1 MDAFGIGTG
10 IYLAVDIA
18 KNIYETTKQLQSL
31 DLALKMVSGSQE
43 EFVSNQVFLK
53 SLAEQYGIEIK
64 GLTKNFTEF
73 WVASKGKLE
82 AEQIK
87 EIFTSISKSVAVMGL
102 SVEQQDSAF
111 LALQQMMSKGTVQA
125 EELKKQLGNAL
136 PGAIKAATMA
146 YQTLH
151 PEMKVTEKFFMEQ
164 MKAGKVLSS
173 ELLPELAKAYE
184 KLYGI
189 ENVKRAE
196 TLQAAQERLANSWT
210 DLVRNMNESETSG
223 IGAFFGFLINMATQA
238 ISWIDRAS
246 SSWSQLQKKAGGK
259 GIAIGEQSFNEQLKE
274 DYKPLTSD
282 EKNKIKSRIKEIN
295 EEILKAS
302 TSNQRQA
309 ELRGEKE
316 GLEATLFKSDKK
328 KVLINIRDAN
338 RAILDGYIK
347 EYKELDK
354 KTREVGKN
362 LTGDDFDYLVER
374 GIDPKR
380 KEELLQL
387 INEYKT
393 VFYKS
398 NARLISDSKLGNKKP
413 NQAGGG
419 GTGTRSDNDSAERDR
434 LALIEKNAKI
444 EYDLKISNLNRE
456 KEIIKDL
463 RDDKE
468 TSLEDMLFLEQA
480 YAYKEMQIA
489 LAVYEEEVRLA
500 GKSESMQTIALNK
513 FLTEKENLI
522 KESLDRQSK
531 FTVDFN
537 EEQKNKTKEWYK
549 NNPPIGIFDTE
560 ANKKDREESEQELK
574 DALKARIKIFN
585 DYVGDFANKSGFGE
599 SFDLMTK
606 INPKTGKSLI
616 ENLIGDEGE
625 LGKWQDYFGAITTI
639 AQDAFNLI
647 NQASEQRFE
656 KEYQRLEKDKE
667 NALRFAGDSESQ
679 RLRIEEEYEKRR
691 KEIAKKQWQAKKK
704 QAISNILIDTAQ
716 AVVSTLAQQKG
727 GAISKSTAA
736 AVIGGL
742 GLVQVGIVASQK
754 APEFY
759 VGTQNAPEGLAWTN
773 ERGAELHTDKKGNI
787 KDFGDNKGARLTML
801 EAGDKIYTAEQT
813 KRILFNDEL
822 NNILTSNNIMP
833 SSINIQSNGVSA
845 TQMDAIIGKH
855 FSNIQTNNTM
865 IDRNGFTSWTEKNGN
880 KTISDNNRVQRKGL
894 IIK

>member
-1 MDAFGIGTG
+1 
-10 IYLAVDIA
+10 
-18 KNIYETTKQLQSL
+18 
-31 DLALKMVSGSQE
+31 
-43 EFVSNQVFLK
+43 
-53 SLAEQYGIEIK
+53 
-64 GLTKNFTEF
+64 
-73 WVASKGKLE
+73 
-82 AEQIK
+82 
-87 EIFTSISKSVAVMGL
+87 
-102 SVEQQDSAF
+102 
-111 LALQQMMSKGTVQA
+111 
-125 EELKKQLGNAL
+125 
-136 PGAIKAATMA
+136 
-146 YQTLH
+146 
-151 PEMKVTEKFFMEQ
+151 
-164 MKAGKVLSS
+164 
-173 ELLPELAKAYE
+173 
-184 KLYGI
+184 
-189 ENVKRAE
+189 
-196 TLQAAQERLANSWT
+196 
-210 DLVRNMNESETSG
+210 
-223 IGAFFGFLINMATQA
+223 
-238 ISWIDRAS
+238 
-246 SSWSQLQKKAGGK
+246 
-259 GIAIGEQSFNEQLKE
+259 
-274 DYKPLTSD
+274 
-282 EKNKIKSRIKEIN
+282 
-295 EEILKAS
+295 
-302 TSNQRQA
+302 
-309 ELRGEKE
+309 
-316 GLEATLFKSDKK
+316 
-328 KVLINIRDAN
+328 
-338 RAILDGYIK
+338 
-347 EYKELDK
+347 
-354 KTREVGKN
+354 
-362 LTGDDFDYLVER
+362 
-374 GIDPKR
+374 
-380 KEELLQL
+380 
-387 INEYKT
+387 
-393 VFYKS
+393 
-398 NARLISDSKLGNKKP
+398 
-413 NQAGGG
+413 
-419 GTGTRSDNDSAERDR
+419 
-434 LALIEKNAKI
+434 
-444 EYDLKISNLNRE
+444 
-456 KEIIKDL
+456 
-463 RDDKE
+463 
-468 TSLEDMLFLEQA
+468 MLFLEQA

-489 LAVYEEEVRLA
+489 LAVYKEEVRLA
-500 GKSESMQTIALNK
+500 GKSGSMQAIALNK

-606 INPKTGKSLI
+606 INPKTNKSLF
-616 ENLIGDEGE
+616 ESLLGDSDDGLGE
-625 LGKWQDYFGAITTI
+625 WEDYFTAISTI

-716 AVVSTLAQQKG
+716 AVVSTLAQQPG
-727 GAISKSTAA
+727 GAISKSIAA

-855 FSNIQTNNTM
+855 FSNIQTNHTSIDKNGWNT
-865 IDRNGFTSWTEKNGN
+865 WTEKNRN

>member
-1 MDAFGIGTG
+1 M
-10 IYLAVDIA
+10 
-18 KNIYETTKQLQSL
+18 
-31 DLALKMVSGSQE
+31 
-43 EFVSNQVFLK
+43 
-53 SLAEQYGIEIK
+53 
-64 GLTKNFTEF
+64 
-73 WVASKGKLE
+73 
-82 AEQIK
+82 
-87 EIFTSISKSVAVMGL
+87 
-102 SVEQQDSAF
+102 
-111 LALQQMMSKGTVQA
+111 
-125 EELKKQLGNAL
+125 
-136 PGAIKAATMA
+136 
-146 YQTLH
+146 
-151 PEMKVTEKFFMEQ
+151 
-164 MKAGKVLSS
+164 
-173 ELLPELAKAYE
+173 
-184 KLYGI
+184 
-189 ENVKRAE
+189 
-196 TLQAAQERLANSWT
+196 
-210 DLVRNMNESETSG
+210 
-223 IGAFFGFLINMATQA
+223 
-238 ISWIDRAS
+238 
-246 SSWSQLQKKAGGK
+246 
-259 GIAIGEQSFNEQLKE
+259 
-274 DYKPLTSD
+274 
-282 EKNKIKSRIKEIN
+282 
-295 EEILKAS
+295 
-302 TSNQRQA
+302 
-309 ELRGEKE
+309 
-316 GLEATLFKSDKK
+316 
-328 KVLINIRDAN
+328 
-338 RAILDGYIK
+338 
-347 EYKELDK
+347 
-354 KTREVGKN
+354 
-362 LTGDDFDYLVER
+362 
-374 GIDPKR
+374 
-380 KEELLQL
+380 
-387 INEYKT
+387 
-393 VFYKS
+393 
-398 NARLISDSKLGNKKP
+398 
-413 NQAGGG
+413 
-419 GTGTRSDNDSAERDR
+419 
-434 LALIEKNAKI
+434 
-444 EYDLKISNLNRE
+444 
-456 KEIIKDL
+456 

-500 GKSESMQTIALNK
+500 GKSESMQAIALNK

-574 DALKARIKIFN
+574 DALRARIKIFN

-625 LGKWQDYFGAITTI
+625 LGKWEDYFGAITTI

-667 NALRFAGDSESQ
+667 NALRFANDSESQ

-691 KEIAKKQWQAKKK
+691 KEIAKRQWQAKKK

-716 AVVSTLAQQKG
+716 AVVSTLAQQPG
-727 GAISKSTAA
+727 GAISKSIAA

-833 SSINIQSNGVSA
+833 SSINIHSNGVSA